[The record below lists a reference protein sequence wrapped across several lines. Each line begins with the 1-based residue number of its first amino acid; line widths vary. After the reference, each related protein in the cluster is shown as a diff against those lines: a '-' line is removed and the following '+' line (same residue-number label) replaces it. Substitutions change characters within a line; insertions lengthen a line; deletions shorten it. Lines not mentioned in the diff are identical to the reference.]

1 MCEWSRSCRHSPILL
16 TASPWPVH
24 AESTRL
30 FSRVVY
36 GLVPRVFSQRIR
48 AWGLGLAA
56 PWSPARALFRHG
68 HRPRESRSQ
77 VGTAGAT
84 HTPATGFA
92 EPRGSL
98 HAPHWS
104 PWVRYGS
111 VLGRRGAVKL
121 PSCQVVCRPLSLS
134 YRQSYRILR
143 GTCHKRVETH
153 EGYHTLSGQSKDPD
167 DSDISLLSTSSP
179 LVLTTSI
186 RSKKHSNIIKNSWTV
201 GPGVRRLGP
210 ESGAVLRVRRR

>member
-1 MCEWSRSCRHSPILL
+1 M
-16 TASPWPVH
+16 AS
-24 AESTRL
+24 
-30 FSRVVY
+30 
-36 GLVPRVFSQRIR
+36 
-48 AWGLGLAA
+48 
-56 PWSPARALFRHG
+56 WSPECSHRGFQLGGWALRRRGAQPGPYLGTVTGHG
-68 HRPRESRSQ
+68 SRGVKLEQ
-77 VGTAGAT
+77 LAPQT
-84 HTPATGFA
+84 HTPATGFV
-92 EPRGSL
+92 EPRGFL

-111 VLGRRGAVKL
+111 VLGRRGAVML

-179 LVLTTSI
+179 LVLTTPI
-186 RSKKHSNIIKNSWTV
+186 GSKKHSNIIKNSWTV